1 MEQVT
6 ERTIIRASSE
16 QCFKVA
22 VDFAKY
28 PTWAA
33 PVKEAKIVS
42 YNDSGLPLD
51 VEYKFVGMGRSTVC
65 TLRYSYDTE
74 PMRLAWR
81 LQEGD
86 LLSHMSGEY
95 EFLPLS
101 TVSDTPLAGDT
112 PLASDTSLAG
122 GKASDTPSVEAP
134 SAAAGQAFEATKAL
148 ETTEVIYRLS
158 LSLKIPLTGFV
169 KRRAESRILRI
180 ALDDLKA
187 YVESSACATF

>member
-33 PVKEAKIVS
+33 PVKEAKILS
-42 YNDSGLPLD
+42 YNDSGLALD

-65 TLRYSYDTE
+65 TLRYFYDTE
-74 PMRLAWR
+74 PIRLSWR
-81 LQEGD
+81 LEEGD
-86 LLSHMSGEY
+86 LLSHMTGEY

-101 TVSDTPLAGDT
+101 T
-112 PLASDTSLAG
+112 
-122 GKASDTPSVEAP
+122 ASDTPSDGDKA
-134 SAAAGQAFEATKAL
+134 SCTSLACDKADGQTQADAADGQTFEA
-148 ETTEVIYRLS
+148 TEVIYRLS

-169 KRRAESRILRI
+169 KRRAESHILRI

-187 YVESSACATF
+187 YVESSACVTF